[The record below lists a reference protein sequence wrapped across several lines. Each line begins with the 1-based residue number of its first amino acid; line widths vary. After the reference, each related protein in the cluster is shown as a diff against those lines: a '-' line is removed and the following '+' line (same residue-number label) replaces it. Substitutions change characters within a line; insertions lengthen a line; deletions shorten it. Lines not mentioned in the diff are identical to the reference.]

1 MVSKCAN
8 SECGAP
14 FRYLREGKVFKFE
27 VGRNVAVE
35 SSGPRLV
42 TMKKSSTKIE
52 HFWLCG
58 RCSRQMTLH
67 YEGNTGVV
75 VIPLKPRARNAVAS

>member
-8 SECGAP
+8 SECGAL

-27 VGRNVAVE
+27 IGRNVAVE

-42 TMKKSSTKIE
+42 TMKKSSMKIE

-58 RCSRQMTLH
+58 RCARQMTLH
-67 YEGNTGVV
+67 YAGNTGVV